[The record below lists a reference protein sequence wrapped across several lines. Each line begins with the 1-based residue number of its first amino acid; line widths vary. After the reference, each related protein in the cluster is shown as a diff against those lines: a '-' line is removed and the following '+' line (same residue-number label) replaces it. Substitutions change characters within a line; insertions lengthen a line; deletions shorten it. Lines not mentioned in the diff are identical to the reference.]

1 MYSQDRKWDDHNNFL
16 VCVYNVSPEIPYAIL
31 KVPINSSAQDVL
43 AQAMVKARRLENP
56 SRFVL
61 VEELEWANNTNQGG
75 EITKGKVQQQQRRK
89 QQRVQF

>member
-1 MYSQDRKWDDHNNFL
+1 MWLKDRKWDDHNNFL

-61 VEELEWANNTNQGG
+61 VEELEWANNANQ
-75 EITKGKVQQQQRRK
+75 VQQQQRRK
-89 QQRVQF
+89 QQRVNILFKQV